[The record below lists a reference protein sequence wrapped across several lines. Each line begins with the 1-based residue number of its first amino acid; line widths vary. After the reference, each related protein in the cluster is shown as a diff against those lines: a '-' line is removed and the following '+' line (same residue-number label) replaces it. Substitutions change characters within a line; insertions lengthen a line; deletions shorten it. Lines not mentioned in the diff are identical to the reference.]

1 MAKSAYRF
9 VVICLAFA
17 LLAGISLAGTSPSA
31 AADQRAEAKPPSGGE
46 KPASTAEVSAKK
58 SPTFSQALA
67 DEYAKFIVFEDQKY
81 QDDFDINHFTGK
93 AERAAGGQTVLP
105 DDVTQYSIPG
115 ARSAALTEARARLV
129 GALDKDARTAVP
141 ALAAKTQVKFDCW
154 ISRQGAEFTDD
165 DIIVCRNDFFIAL
178 GWLEESVIPIP
189 AGSDFTKT
197 LAREYLAYADFEATQ
212 FKDWIDSR
220 YFARKGLRAANA
232 NRDTDV
238 LPEFL
243 PRWNLTVDQEVPQYV
258 KARKRL
264 VSALDAGA
272 RKTAPVDAAVAQ
284 ARFDCWVERTSEHG
298 DKDFVEKCRREFF
311 AALDKIEKREKPVA
325 TRGEAGYIIYFNFDK
340 SFIRTDQKPKVSAAS
355 ADIQKTNPQT
365 INIVGHTDRAGS
377 DGYNMALSLRRAD
390 AVREALVLAGIGAG
404 RIKVIARGESK
415 LRVPTKDGIRE
426 QENRRA
432 EILFR

>member
-1 MAKSAYRF
+1 MAKSAYRSAI
-9 VVICLAFA
+9 ICLAFV
-17 LLAGISLAGTSPSA
+17 LLVGISLAGTSPSA
-31 AADQRAEAKPPSGGE
+31 AADQRAEAKPPADAG
-46 KPASTAEVSAKK
+46 KPVLQSEASAK
-58 SPTFSQALA
+58 SGPTFSQALA
-67 DEYAKFIVFEDQKY
+67 DEYARFVVFEQQKY
-81 QDDFDINHFTGK
+81 QDDFDVNHFKGK
-93 AERAAGGQTVLP
+93 ADRSAGGATVLP
-105 DDVTQYSIPG
+105 DDVTHYSIPG

-129 GALDKDARTAVP
+129 AALDKDARTTVP

-189 AGSDFTKT
+189 DGSDFTKT

-212 FKDWIDSR
+212 FQDWIDSR
-220 YFARKGLRAANA
+220 YFARKGLRSANA

-243 PRWNLTVDQEVPQYV
+243 PRWNLTVDTEVPQYID
-258 KARKRL
+258 ARKRL
-264 VSALDAGA
+264 VAALDAGA

-298 DKDFVEKCRREFF
+298 NKDFIEKCRSEFF
-311 AALDKIEKREKPVA
+311 AALAKIEKREKPVA

-340 SFIRTDQKPKVSAAS
+340 SFVRADQKSKVSAAG
-355 ADIQKTNPQT
+355 ADIKKSNPAS

-390 AVREALVLAGIGAG
+390 AVREALVLAGISAG